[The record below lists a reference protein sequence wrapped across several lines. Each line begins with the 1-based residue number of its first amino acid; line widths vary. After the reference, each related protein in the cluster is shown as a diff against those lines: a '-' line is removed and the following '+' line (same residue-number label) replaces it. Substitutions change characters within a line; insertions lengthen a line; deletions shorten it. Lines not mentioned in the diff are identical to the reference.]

1 MFAALAASLILVPVA
16 AGSAGDSPPF
26 VSATAAY
33 RAGIAELKAGDTEAA
48 LPSLEYAA
56 ERGVLGAQ
64 LKLAR
69 IYASGNGVNKDNG
82 KAFYFYRQI
91 ANQRADIS
99 PLSPVSKYVAEAF
112 VALGKY
118 YVDGVPSA
126 QVPQDPVRAANLFRH
141 AASYFGYADAQY
153 QLARLYLDGDGV
165 ERNVGLAIN
174 WLATAAKKQH
184 AAAQATLGEL
194 LWRGSDDVRQ
204 RRARGLALI
213 MLAHENAKASGKEPK
228 WIEDL
233 YAEAERTTSAAMR
246 KEALNL
252 MPSLGGHVIEDVPAT
267 AKASPAGELLVPA
280 SGGAAPASKAGAS
293 AAAGNIAS
301 DAVPPTALSPDKFG
315 LPIGFGD
322 MGTGDVGAGDMG
334 MGVEGFKP

>member
-1 MFAALAASLILVPVA
+1 MQMCREGIFAALAAGLILIPVA
-16 AGSAGDSPPF
+16 VGSAGEQPAF
-26 VSATAAY
+26 VSATDAY

-48 LPSLEYAA
+48 LPALEYAA
-56 ERGVLGAQ
+56 EHGVLGAQ

-99 PLSPVSKYVAEAF
+99 PLSPVSRYVAEAF
-112 VALGKY
+112 VALGEY
-118 YVDGVPSA
+118 YVGGIPSA

-141 AASYFGYADAQY
+141 AASYFGDADAQY

-165 ERNVGLAIN
+165 EKNVGLAIN

-184 AAAQATLGEL
+184 AEAQATLGEL

-228 WIEDL
+228 WIEEL
-233 YAEAERTTSAAMR
+233 YVETQGATSAAMR
-246 KEALNL
+246 KEAQNL
-252 MPSLGGHVIEDVPAT
+252 MPGLGGHALEGTAT
-267 AKASPAGELLVPA
+267 VKVSPADELLLQA
-280 SGGAAPASKAGAS
+280 SGGTAPASSPGAS
-293 AAAGNIAS
+293 AAAGTVTS
-301 DAVPPTALSPDKFG
+301 DANPQTAPSPDKMG
-315 LPIGFGD
+315 VPIGFGD
-322 MGTGDVGAGDMG
+322 MGLGPD
-334 MGVEGFKP
+334 GFKP